1 MSLKADLDS
10 FRSEFM
16 SRVRPEICDA
26 MARADMELA
35 ALGITQKAHKAG
47 DKAPDFRLLD
57 GRGGYIRLKDLLA
70 KGPVWWRFDRAA
82 GVHIAISNCVRCRAY
97 YRR

>member
-1 MSLKADLDS
+1 M
-10 FRSEFM
+10 R
-16 SRVRPEICDA
+16 RVPPEIRDA

-57 GRGGYIRLKDLLA
+57 GAVPMSI
-70 KGPVWWRFDRAA
+70 
-82 GVHIAISNCVRCRAY
+82 
-97 YRR
+97 